1 MKTRHITEI
10 LDNKAFAGLDEED
23 LRTVYIHIKE
33 CQNCRG
39 AFEAARLSSFL
50 LKTGAAFES
59 PVPSAFFQAKVMNAL
74 RDKQTI
80 AKPIE
85 AFKRWWQA
93 AAAPVFMML
102 IALGALMAFTAF
114 VPISGANQAQAETSN
129 FNLYST
135 DTVILNQKLTR
146 DLTNEQ
152 VFEVLYETKSDIR
165 RQK

>member
-1 MKTRHITEI
+1 MKTRHITDI
-10 LDNKAFAGLDEED
+10 LDNKAFDELGEED
-23 LRTVYIHIKE
+23 LKTVHIHIKE
-33 CQNCRG
+33 CRSCREG
-39 AFEAARLSSFL
+39 FEAARVSSVL
-50 LKTGAAFES
+50 LKTKAAFEL

-93 AAAPVFMML
+93 ASAPVFVML
-102 IALGALMAFTAF
+102 IALGALIAFTAF
-114 VPISGANQAQAETSN
+114 VPVSGINQSQAEASN

-135 DTVILNQKLTR
+135 DTIILNQKLPR